1 MEGVGDDSGTGA
13 SNHLSGSLGRGRV
26 KRGEEEEKKKE
37 KKRGG
42 KSIILS
48 VLSHMHDTYA
58 CIFSILHVLI

>member
-37 KKRGG
+37 KKEEG
-42 KSIILS
+42 K
-48 VLSHMHDTYA
+48 A
-58 CIFSILHVLI
+58 